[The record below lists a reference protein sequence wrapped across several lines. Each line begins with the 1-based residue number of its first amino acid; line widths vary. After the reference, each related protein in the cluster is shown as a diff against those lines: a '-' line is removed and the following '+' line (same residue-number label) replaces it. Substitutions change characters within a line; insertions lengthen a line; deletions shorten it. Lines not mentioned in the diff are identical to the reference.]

1 MQWTTDRCQPAQ
13 IKETIR
19 VRKNVT
25 WSILVFLKWFTYY
38 WGRDWRSYVYKV
50 NVFISEV
57 GSFMFYFLLLLS
69 FLLLFKFF
77 FFFFFFFL
85 FTLGTGECLTPFSF
99 VIPKV
104 ISQKYYFYFPFF
116 AFLPLHIA
124 VIMAMND
131 LPILTHCG
139 KRKEHSYINF

>member
-1 MQWTTDRCQPAQ
+1 MYT
-13 IKETIR
+13 K
-19 VRKNVT
+19 
-25 WSILVFLKWFTYY
+25 L
-38 WGRDWRSYVYKV
+38 
-50 NVFISEV
+50 
-57 GSFMFYFLLLLS
+57 MFSSAKLGLS
-69 FLLLFKFF
+69 FFIFIILLFYYFYYYYHFYYYLNSFF
-77 FFFFFFFL
+77 FFFFSL